1 MQGETSVNSYTVHVE
16 DNPPEEDMDVVE
28 EGLQAYIVARSP
40 LVDLQPLAVLLRD
53 ENHQVV
59 GGALGWT
66 KRGWLEINEVWVHEH
81 LRGQSYGTQLIQA
94 AEQEAFARGCRQVYL
109 STLSFEAPEFYRK
122 LGYEEIG
129 RLEGYKDTR
138 YHFQK
143 RLH

>member
-1 MQGETSVNSYTVHVE
+1 MGSYTVRVE
-16 DNPPEEDMDVVE
+16 ENSPEEDMDVVE
-28 EGLQAYIVARSP
+28 EGLQAYIAARSP
-40 LVDLQPLAVLLRD
+40 LVDLRLLAVLLRD
-53 ENHQVV
+53 EERHVV

-66 KRGWLEINEVWVHEH
+66 KRGWLEINVVWVHEQ
-81 LRGQSYGTQLIQA
+81 LRGQGYGTQLIRA
-94 AEQEAFARGCRQVYL
+94 AEQEAIARGCRQVYL

-143 RLH
+143 RLN